1 MRFRPEQ
8 HLRRQSDIRGPRERG
23 TRVDC
28 QVFTVWHLQRKAPP
42 AAAPA
47 REALPRVC
55 VVASGASVGG
65 AILRNRAKRRL
76 REVFRR
82 HQDVLPRGIDLVIV
96 ARQAVNRRPFVEME
110 RKFLEA
116 CRRIAETRTP

>member
-8 HLRRQSDIRGPRERG
+8 HLRRQSEIRAPRERG

-28 QVFTVWHLQRKAPP
+28 QAFAVWHLRRNQPPSGAPDC
-42 AAAPA
+42 
-47 REALPRVC
+47 EALPRLC

-82 HQDVLPRGIDLVIV
+82 HQDVLPRDTDIVIV
-96 ARQAVNRRPFVEME
+96 ARQAVNRRPFADLE
-110 RKFLEA
+110 RRFLEA
-116 CRRIAETRTP
+116 CRRIAETKAP

>member
-8 HLRRQSDIRGPRERG
+8 HLRRQSEIRAPRERG

-28 QVFTVWHLQRKAPP
+28 QAFAVWHLKRNIPP
-42 AAAPA
+42 SVAPA
-47 REALPRVC
+47 CELPRLC

-82 HQDVLPRGIDLVIV
+82 HQDVLPRDTDIVIV
-96 ARQAVNRRPFVEME
+96 ARQAVNRRPFAELE
-110 RKFLEA
+110 RRFLEA
-116 CRRIAETRTP
+116 CRRIAETKVP

>member
-8 HLRRQSDIRGPRERG
+8 HLRRQSEIRAPRERG

-28 QVFTVWHLQRKAPP
+28 QAFAVWHLRRNQPP
-42 AAAPA
+42 SGALAC
-47 REALPRVC
+47 EALPRLC

-82 HQDVLPRGIDLVIV
+82 HQDVLPRDIDIVIV
-96 ARQAVNRRPFVEME
+96 ARQAVNRRPFAELE
-110 RKFLEA
+110 RRFLEA
-116 CRRIAETRTP
+116 CRRIAETKAP